1 MHNNEGPHTEM
12 RPKLKIFVHSLIG
25 EIDILQNKETIFS
38 QIMLNWQNIKSV
50 KPDAE
55 LEKVQFIGR
64 VYKY

>member
-1 MHNNEGPHTEM
+1 M
-12 RPKLKIFVHSLIG
+12 RSILLLTAEIFVHLLIR

-38 QIMLNWQNIKSV
+38 QIMLNWQNIKSL

-55 LEKVQFIGR
+55 LENVQCIGC